1 MKFFVGKCKITAV
14 FYFVCRQ
21 TVLVL
26 IVVCQASVL
35 LFFIL
40 FVGRLLVLF
49 VVCQASVQQT
59 VMLKCRPFYKVPQ

>member
-21 TVLVL
+21 TVLVM
-26 IVVCQASVL
+26 IVVCQVSVL

-40 FVGRLLVLF
+40 FVGRLF

-59 VMLKCRPFYKVPQ
+59 VMLKCRPFYAVPQ